1 MSREDFPHQ
10 GGREPEEYD
19 QDSAWEEGSDGEVL
33 GMVDKLLSLAP
44 ERDPMRP
51 LLYRLR
57 RQLMERE
64 ITYQE
69 ARRTMVELEGA
80 LEKVTAP
87 ANRVGI
93 YLGSP
98 KAGIATVFVGG
109 SEYYANVDPRLDA
122 ARLQVGAR
130 VLINEAYAVVGDL
143 GYSPSGP
150 VAKIV
155 NLLDGNRLRVAQEHS
170 TQEIVLERSARLR
183 EVNLKVGDEVRLDP
197 AFKVALE
204 RLQARNSREYFLEDV
219 PSMDWSE
226 IGGQQE
232 AIQAIRDTI
241 ELPALHP
248 ELFDKF
254 QYSTPKGFL
263 LYGPPGCGKT
273 LIGKATAYSLVQ
285 HLRREEGIEVEEY
298 FMHIKGP
305 EILNMWLGET
315 ERMVREVFAQ
325 AREKRKEGY
334 LPFIFI
340 DEAESILGT
349 RRSMRSHHIANT
361 VVPMFCTEMDGIE
374 SLHDA
379 VVILASNRHDL
390 IDPAILRPGRVDRKI
405 KVSRPDLEASRDIL
419 GIYLKPDLP
428 LDPQEVTR
436 HGSSEAARE
445 ALIATTIEAFFS
457 RNDETRFLEVALRSG
472 RHETLH
478 FGDLASGALIAS
490 IVQRA
495 KETAIKNAIA
505 TSDASAGLRQK
516 DLLDAMRAEFRENE
530 VFPPSDSVEDWL
542 KLLDYEPENV
552 VRVIP
557 VRVQDKAQEAPG
569 QKVI

>member
-10 GGREPEEYD
+10 GGRESEQYD

-69 ARRTMVELEGA
+69 ARRAMVELEGA

-98 KAGIATVFVGG
+98 RTGIATVFVGG

-204 RLQARNSREYFLEDV
+204 RLQARNSKEYFLEDV

-248 ELFDKF
+248 QLFDKF

-325 AREKRKEGY
+325 AREKRKEGF

-405 KVSRPDLEASRDIL
+405 KVRRPDLEASRDIL

-428 LDPQEVTR
+428 LDPQEVAR
-436 HGSSEAARE
+436 YGSSEAARE
-445 ALIATTIEAFFS
+445 ALIATAIDAFFA
-457 RNDETRFLEVALRSG
+457 RNEETKFLDVALRSG

-505 TSDASAGLRQK
+505 TSDATAGLRQK

-557 VRVQDKAQEAPG
+557 VRVQDKAQEPPG

>member
-1 MSREDFPHQ
+1 MSREDLPHQ
-10 GGREPEEYD
+10 RGREPEEYD
-19 QDSAWEEGSDGEVL
+19 QDSAWEEGSDGEIL

-69 ARRTMVELEGA
+69 ARRAMVELEGA

-98 KAGIATVFVGG
+98 RAGIATVFVGG

-204 RLQARNSREYFLEDV
+204 RLQARNSKEYFLEDV

-248 ELFDKF
+248 QLFDKF

-285 HLRREEGIEVEEY
+285 HLRREEGVEVEEY

-405 KVSRPDLEASRDIL
+405 KVRRPNLEASRDIL

-428 LDPQEVTR
+428 LDSQEVAR
-436 HGSSEAARE
+436 HGNSEAARE
-445 ALIATTIEAFFS
+445 ALIATTIETFFA
-457 RNDETRFLEVALRSG
+457 RNEETRFLEVALRSG

-505 TSDASAGLRQK
+505 TSDATAGLRQK

-557 VRVQDKAQEAPG
+557 VRAQDKAQEPPG

>member
-10 GGREPEEYD
+10 RGREPEEYD

-69 ARRTMVELEGA
+69 ARRAMVELEGA

-98 KAGIATVFVGG
+98 RAGIATVFVGG

-183 EVNLKVGDEVRLDP
+183 EENLKVGDEVRLDP

-248 ELFDKF
+248 QLFDKF

-428 LDPQEVTR
+428 LDPQEVVR

-445 ALIATTIEAFFS
+445 VLIATTIETFFT
-457 RNDETRFLEVALRSG
+457 RNEETRFLEVALRSG

-505 TSDASAGLRQK
+505 TSDASAGLRQM

-557 VRVQDKAQEAPG
+557 VRARDKAQEAPG

>member
-10 GGREPEEYD
+10 HGREPEEYD

-69 ARRTMVELEGA
+69 ARRAMVELEGA

-98 KAGIATVFVGG
+98 RAGIATVFVGG

-122 ARLQVGAR
+122 SRLQVGAR

-183 EVNLKVGDEVRLDP
+183 EENLKVGDEVRLDP

-248 ELFDKF
+248 QLFDKF

-405 KVSRPDLEASRDIL
+405 KVSRPDLGASRDIL

-428 LDPQEVTR
+428 LDPQEVAR

-445 ALIATTIEAFFS
+445 ALIATTIEAFFARS
-457 RNDETRFLEVALRSG
+457 EETRFLEVALRSG

-557 VRVQDKAQEAPG
+557 VRARDKAQEAPG

>member
-10 GGREPEEYD
+10 RGREPEEYD
-19 QDSAWEEGSDGEVL
+19 QDSAWEDGSDGEVL
-33 GMVDKLLSLAP
+33 EMVDKLLSLAP

-98 KAGIATVFVGG
+98 RAGIATVFVGG

-248 ELFDKF
+248 QLFDKF

-428 LDPQEVTR
+428 LDPQEVAR

-445 ALIATTIEAFFS
+445 ALIATTIETFFA
-457 RNDETRFLEVALRSG
+457 RNEETRFLEVALRSG

-505 TSDASAGLRQK
+505 TSDASAGLRQM

-557 VRVQDKAQEAPG
+557 VRARDKAQEAPG

>member
-10 GGREPEEYD
+10 RGREPEEYD

-98 KAGIATVFVGG
+98 RAGIATVFVGG

-155 NLLDGNRLRVAQEHS
+155 NLLDENRLRVAQEHS

-183 EVNLKVGDEVRLDP
+183 DVNLKVGDEVRLDP

-248 ELFDKF
+248 QLFDKF

-428 LDPQEVTR
+428 LDQQEVAR

-445 ALIATTIEAFFS
+445 ALIATTIETFFA
-457 RNDETRFLEVALRSG
+457 RNEETRFLEVALRSG

>member
-1 MSREDFPHQ
+1 MTREEFPHQ
-10 GGREPEEYD
+10 GGREPEDYD
-19 QDSAWEEGSDGEVL
+19 QDSAWEEGFDGEVL

-57 RQLMERE
+57 RQLMDRE

-69 ARRTMVELEGA
+69 ARRAMVELEAA

-98 KAGIATVFVGG
+98 GAGMATVFVGG

-122 ARLQVGAR
+122 ARLRVGAR

-155 NLLDGNRLRVAQEHS
+155 NLLDGHRLRVSQEHS

-183 EVNLKVGDEVRLDP
+183 EMDLKVGDEVRLDP

-204 RLQARNSREYFLEDV
+204 RLQGRSSREYFLEDV
-219 PSMDWSE
+219 PSLDWTE

-248 ELFDKF
+248 QLFHKF

-405 KVSRPDLEASRDIL
+405 KVKRPDLEASRDIL
-419 GIYLKPDLP
+419 GIYLKPELP
-428 LDPQEVTR
+428 LDPQEVAR
-436 HGSSEAARE
+436 HGSPEAARE
-445 ALIATTIEAFFS
+445 ALIATTIEAFFARS
-457 RNDETRFLEVALRSG
+457 EETRFLEVALRSG

-478 FGDLASGALIAS
+478 YGDLASGALIAS

-505 TSDASAGLRQK
+505 TSDGAAGLRQQ
-516 DLLDAMRAEFRENE
+516 DLLNAMRAEFRENE

-557 VRVQDKAQEAPG
+557 VRVQDKGPEPPG

>member
-1 MSREDFPHQ
+1 MSREDLPHQ
-10 GGREPEEYD
+10 RGREPEEYD
-19 QDSAWEEGSDGEVL
+19 QDSAWEEGSDGEIL

-69 ARRTMVELEGA
+69 ARRAMVELEGA

-98 KAGIATVFVGG
+98 RAGIATVFVGG

-122 ARLQVGAR
+122 GRLQVGAR

-204 RLQARNSREYFLEDV
+204 RLQARNSKEYFLEDV

-248 ELFDKF
+248 QLFDKF

-285 HLRREEGIEVEEY
+285 HLRREEGVEVEEY

-405 KVSRPDLEASRDIL
+405 KVRRPNLEASRDIL

-428 LDPQEVTR
+428 LDSQEVAR
-436 HGSSEAARE
+436 HGNSEAARE
-445 ALIATTIEAFFS
+445 ALIATTIETFFA
-457 RNDETRFLEVALRSG
+457 RNEETRFLEVALRSG

-505 TSDASAGLRQK
+505 TSDATAGLRQK

-557 VRVQDKAQEAPG
+557 VRAQDKAQEPPG